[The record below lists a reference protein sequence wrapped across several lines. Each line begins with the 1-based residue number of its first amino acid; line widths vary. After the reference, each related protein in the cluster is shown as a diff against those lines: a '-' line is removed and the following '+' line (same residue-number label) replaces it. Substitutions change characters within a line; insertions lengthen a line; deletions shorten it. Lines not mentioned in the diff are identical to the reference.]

1 MPFADTS
8 QHIWKFI
15 ANAGGIGPCDP
26 QATPDEKEAI

>member
-26 QATPDEKEAI
+26 HDEKEAT